1 MVKQR
6 SDRNRADSTNV
17 STSNCADSDVEE
29 GVHLFMPRKSY
40 IRLIR
45 LKCGCQWRGN

>member
-17 STSNCADSDVEE
+17 STSNCADSHVEE
-29 GVHLFMPRKSY
+29 GVHYSCLENHIS
-40 IRLIR
+40 
-45 LKCGCQWRGN
+45 G

>member
-6 SDRNRADSTNV
+6 SDRNRADSTNG
-17 STSNCADSDVEE
+17 STSNCADSHVEA

-40 IRLIR
+40 IGLIR
-45 LKCGCQWRGN
+45 LKYGCQG

>member
-6 SDRNRADSTNV
+6 SDRNRADSINV
-17 STSNCADSDVEE
+17 STSNCADSHVEE

-40 IRLIR
+40 IGLIR
-45 LKCGCQWRGN
+45 LKCGCQG